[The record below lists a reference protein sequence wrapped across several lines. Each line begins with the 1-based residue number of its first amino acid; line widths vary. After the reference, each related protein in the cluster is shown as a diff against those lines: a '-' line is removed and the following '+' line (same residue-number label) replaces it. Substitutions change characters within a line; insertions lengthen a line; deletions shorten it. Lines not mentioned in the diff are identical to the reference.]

1 VPEKRDQLS
10 LRGTLRVLRRRI
22 GVVLLSIIAVPLGA
36 YLIASSQPTEYTASA
51 SLLFRD
57 PGLDQKLFDSS
68 FSPPATDPA
77 RNAAT
82 NARLVSLDIVAQR
95 TAEQLGA
102 GKTGPDVEDQ
112 VKIVPD
118 PSSDVVEVR
127 ATDRSA
133 DAAAK
138 VANTFAG
145 QYIEYRREAD
155 RSKVREA
162 QDLIEGRVAALS
174 AADLAGPQ
182 GVTLQERARQL
193 EVLEALQTGNTELA
207 EPAIA
212 PPDPSGPRTTR
223 NTLLGLGLG
232 VLLGLAL
239 AILFERLDRRLSDPK
254 ELEEL
259 FQRPLLGGVPNSR
272 ALLRGDLHREL
283 PPMDAEAFRMLR
295 ANLTYFN
302 VGRDVRSVLI
312 TSAAP
317 GDGKSTVA
325 WYLAAMAAES
335 GTDVVLLE
343 TDLRQPTLQ
352 ARLQTPMDMGLSQYL
367 AGIADIEQV
376 IHRAPTFVS
385 TNGKSATRSLD
396 VIPAGPLPPN
406 PSDLIESERMKTLIH
421 DLEQRYELVILDTP
435 PTSIVA
441 DAIPLIREVSGVIV
455 VSRLGRSTREATTHL
470 AEQLRNLEA
479 PTLGV
484 VVNSTKSSRTAYGYG
499 YGYGYSQGAPT
510 ANR

>member
-1 VPEKRDQLS
+1 
-10 LRGTLRVLRRRI
+10 
-22 GVVLLSIIAVPLGA
+22 
-36 YLIASSQPTEYTASA
+36 
-51 SLLFRD
+51 
-57 PGLDQKLFDSS
+57 
-68 FSPPATDPA
+68 
-77 RNAAT
+77 
-82 NARLVSLDIVAQR
+82 
-95 TAEQLGA
+95 
-102 GKTGPDVEDQ
+102 
-112 VKIVPD
+112 
-118 PSSDVVEVR
+118 
-127 ATDRSA
+127 
-133 DAAAK
+133 
-138 VANTFAG
+138 
-145 QYIEYRREAD
+145 
-155 RSKVREA
+155 
-162 QDLIEGRVAALS
+162 
-174 AADLAGPQ
+174 
-182 GVTLQERARQL
+182 
-193 EVLEALQTGNTELA
+193 
-207 EPAIA
+207 
-212 PPDPSGPRTTR
+212 
-223 NTLLGLGLG
+223 
-232 VLLGLAL
+232 
-239 AILFERLDRRLSDPK
+239 
-254 ELEEL
+254 
-259 FQRPLLGGVPNSR
+259 
-272 ALLRGDLHREL
+272 
-283 PPMDAEAFRMLR
+283 MDAEAFRMLR

-335 GTDVVLLE
+335 GNDVVLLE

-385 TNGKSATRSLD
+385 TNGKSAARSLD

-406 PSDLIESERMKTLIH
+406 PSDLIGSERMKTLIH

-499 YGYGYSQGAPT
+499 YGYSQGAPT
-510 ANR
+510 ASR